1 MRYARYLALIVGV
14 VLVASC
20 LVISERYQQEQELK
34 ELEQAAS
41 EVANPVY
48 LMPLDELPYGDAE
61 AYPLEK

>member
-1 MRYARYLALIVGV
+1 MRYARYLALILGV
-14 VLVASC
+14 VLVTSC

-48 LMPLDELPYGDAE
+48 LMPLEELPYGDAE